1 MENYLTGKE
10 ANIGGTPLDT
20 FSTSMIVGG
29 RVLSMIYLIIEIGG
43 AKELGMSKMGPRTPT

>member
-1 MENYLTGKE
+1 MENYLKGKE